1 MVIANRHM
9 YTLSLAFACQL
20 CGFLP
25 VRALETRCFLN
36 PSERVNLDR
45 QLFLELKIA

>member
-1 MVIANRHM
+1 MVIANRHVR
-9 YTLSLAFACQL
+9 TLSIAFMCQL

-25 VRALETRCFLN
+25 VRPLETHCFLN

-45 QLFLELKIA
+45 QLLLELTIA